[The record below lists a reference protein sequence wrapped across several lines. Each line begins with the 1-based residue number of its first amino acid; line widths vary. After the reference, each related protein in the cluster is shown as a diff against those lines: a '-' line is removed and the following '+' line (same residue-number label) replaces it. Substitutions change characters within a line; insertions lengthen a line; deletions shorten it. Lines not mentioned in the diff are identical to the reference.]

1 MTRTRTPNPLH
12 AVYDAMPED
21 EKIYHI
27 RRHPALAEFCVEL
40 FEKRTGYRV
49 QLIAEGAWE
58 ESLRYTARI
67 HCIKYGFAVDRAL
80 TVRDQ
85 MAQMEQSLNALQM
98 AYEHWELKR
107 ELAQI
112 IELHGVTD
120 ARKV

>member
-1 MTRTRTPNPLH
+1 MTRTRTPNPRH

-27 RRHPALAEFCVEL
+27 RQHPALAESCVEL

-49 QLIAEGAWE
+49 QLIPEGAWE

-67 HCIKYGFAVDRAL
+67 RCIKYGFAVDRAF

-85 MAQMEQSLNALQM
+85 LAQLERGLNELQM

-107 ELAQI
+107 ELAQL
-112 IELHGVTD
+112 IELHGVTE